1 MYLQW
6 KLNHILKQSQF
17 LIDRDK
23 IQIQVFSNSEQ
34 MHLLIVLD
42 QDQLIKQVKQT
53 KLVNQPQY
61 QN

>member
-1 MYLQW
+1 MEIKPYT
-6 KLNHILKQSQF
+6 KKITVSY
-17 LIDRDK
+17 RDK

-53 KLVNQPQY
+53 KKKIG
-61 QN
+61 